1 MMPGMQGLE
10 RPGPVETIH
19 LYPEERSA
27 LLGVLGDL
35 NDAEWERPTVC
46 AGWSVRDIALHL
58 LADDLG
64 VLSRQ
69 RDEHRSLAP
78 RPDESLGVFLAR
90 INDEWVQATRRL
102 SGRVIVD
109 LLGWTGNETYGHFSG
124 VDPLALGG
132 AVSWAG
138 PGPAPRWLDIA
149 REYTERWVHQQ
160 QIREAVG
167 EPLLDDARWL
177 GPVLATFARALP
189 RTFAAVEAPGGT
201 TVSLMLDGDGG
212 GAWTVVR
219 SEPTAD
225 RGTGEHAWELFVGRP
240 EAPGTPRTAEARMSA
255 DTAWRLFTKGLT
267 PEAAAQQTALSGD
280 VSLARQVLRTVAIIA

>member
-1 MMPGMQGLE
+1 MMPGMRGLE
-10 RPGPVETIH
+10 QPGPVETIH

-27 LLGVLGDL
+27 LLGVLADL

-46 AGWSVRDIALHL
+46 PGWSVRDIALHL

-90 INDEWVQATRRL
+90 INDEWIQATRRL
-102 SGRVIVD
+102 SGRVIMD
-109 LLGWTGNETYGHFSG
+109 LLGWSGDETYGHFSG

-160 QIREAVG
+160 HIRDAVG
-167 EPLLDDARWL
+167 RPGLKERHWF
-177 GPVLATFARALP
+177 GPVLETFVLGLPRALGD
-189 RTFAAVEAPGGT
+189 AVPDGATLRLRISGDAGGEWRARRQ
-201 TVSLMLDGDGG
+201 D
-212 GAWTVVR
+212 GAWSLGALVEGAPDATVQLDQ
-219 SEPTAD
+219 EI
-225 RGTGEHAWELFVGRP
+225 
-240 EAPGTPRTAEARMSA
+240 
-255 DTAWRLFTKGLT
+255 AWRLFTKGIT
-267 PEAAAQQTALSGD
+267 KEAARRTARIEGNLALAD
-280 VSLARQVLRTVAIIA
+280 RAFDTVSILA